1 MKFLS
6 FPRAL
11 SLVCLAGTLSF
22 MSGCSA
28 DMSSLPDTQ
37 PTSDFGNVHGGVY
50 GGQQPVSGAHV
61 FVFETPT
68 GAGYGNA
75 VPKSLIGDAG
85 SSVTCA
91 AGVAFPVIRIAANAS
106 NGTPAECYYQTGGY
120 NGNGG
125 TPNNAVGNGEFQLSG
140 LYKCDVGQ
148 NVWLYSISGY
158 PDTTNGDLN
167 PYASFMA
174 DLGVCPATGDFSS
187 DTFIYMNELST
198 VAMAYAVAGFAA
210 DPVNN
215 TNSGLATKISSP
227 ASNTAGI
234 NIAFANAQQLYNI
247 FGATDQ
253 PDLSAPQTTTVG
265 TRNGIPPYKLINTL
279 GDFLAACINST
290 GNRSAVSSNCST
302 LFLDVYGNNTTITDT
317 ASVAIHIAKNPNTA
331 NPSNL
336 LTLAST
342 NPVWNPYYT
351 SPPTDLSAAINYS
364 GAGSPQGIVLDAAGN
379 AFVNNYTTS
388 GYTAKLTPL
397 GVVTTTSALSPAI
410 NDAATL
416 AIDSSGLIWSPSVA
430 TGEIYEITNSAAFTS
445 VSDAAP
451 AGTLSTTTIQY
462 ADPVVAAGSGGLI
475 YIADYTKNGGEIYKA
490 SSSTTYAPIT
500 SSTVPGNLGCVTNA
514 TGVAVDGTG
523 ALWVTGTGL
532 PDLVCRIS
540 NTGNAV
546 YTTASNSTGR
556 GSSGIISEAD
566 AVAVGL
572 SNSAWV
578 LDELHSDLY
587 NIANSTTT
595 AGTVTGP
602 FIGGGMTGPVGLIVD
617 GAGSVWTVNNNSSGV
632 GSISEFNSAGTP
644 ISGSNPGGYG
654 FQYSTVP
661 GQGLTQPSGIS
672 VDIAGN
678 VWVSNY
684 GGGSGG
690 GVVEL
695 IGIATP
701 TAALVSQTPATKP

>member
-1 MKFLS
+1 
-6 FPRAL
+6 
-11 SLVCLAGTLSF
+11 
-22 MSGCSA
+22 
-28 DMSSLPDTQ
+28 MSSLPDTQ

-50 GGQQPVSGAHV
+50 GGQQPVTGAHV
-61 FVFETPT
+61 FVFETPS
-68 GAGYGNA
+68 GAGYGDT

-85 SSVTCA
+85 SSITCN
-91 AGVAFPVIRIAANAS
+91 GSVAFPVVRIAANNT

-125 TPNNAVGNGEFQLSG
+125 TANNAVGNGEFQLSG

-148 NVWLYSISGY
+148 NVWLYSISGF
-158 PDTTNGDLN
+158 PDAGNGDLN

-198 VAMAYAVAGFAA
+198 VAMAYAVAGFAT
-210 DPVNN
+210 DPKDT
-215 TNSGLATKISSP
+215 TNSGIATRISAPS
-227 ASNTAGI
+227 SNSAGI

-247 FGATDQ
+247 FGLTDQ
-253 PDLSAPQTTTVG
+253 GDLSAPHTTTFG
-265 TRNGIPPYKLINTL
+265 ARNGIPPYQLVNTL

-290 GNRSAVSSNCST
+290 GNRSTLSSNCHT
-302 LFLDVYGNNTTITDT
+302 LFLDVYGNSTTVTDT

-336 LTLAST
+336 LTLAAT
-342 NPVWNPYYT
+342 NPVWNPYFT

-379 AFVNNYTTS
+379 AFVNNYTTN
-388 GYTAKLTPL
+388 GFTAKLTPL
-397 GVVTTTSALSPAI
+397 GAVTTTAALMPAI

-416 AIDSSGLIWSPSVA
+416 AIDSTGLIWSASVA
-430 TGEIYEITNSAAFTS
+430 TGEIYQTTNTTAFTS
-445 VSDAAP
+445 VTDAAP
-451 AGTLSTTTIQY
+451 AGTLTPTTVQY
-462 ADPVVAAGSGGLI
+462 ADPVVAAGSGGLV
-475 YIADYTKNGGEIYKA
+475 YIADYAKNGGEIYKA
-490 SSSTTYAPIT
+490 SSSTTYPPIT
-500 SSTVPGNLGCVTNA
+500 SSTVPGGLGCVA
-514 TGVAVDGTG
+514 GASGVAIDGTG
-523 ALWVTGTGL
+523 ALWVTGTGT

-546 YTTASNSTGR
+546 YTTAAAHTGPR
-556 GSSGIISEAD
+556 SPGIISEAD

-578 LDELHSDLY
+578 LDYNNADLY
-587 NIANSTTT
+587 NVANSSTQ

-602 FIGGGMTGPVGLIVD
+602 FTGGGMTGPVGLIVD

-654 FQYSTVP
+654 FQYSTVA

-701 TAALVSQTPATKP
+701 TAALVSQTPAAKP